1 MSSQCKTPLYD
12 ALVENK
18 KKNPLSFHVPGHK
31 YGQVFSQ
38 RGKEDYSA
46 ILTIDAT
53 EINGLDDLHAPEGV
67 INQAQKLAAAFFQC
81 EHTYFLVNGTTSGN
95 LAMLLSICGPGD
107 DIIVQRNCHKSV
119 LNGLE
124 LAGAKPIF
132 IGPEYE
138 EETKRYSKITLSA
151 VRKALKTY
159 PKARAIFLTYPDYF
173 GRTYPLQQIIKEAH
187 AQGIP
192 VCIDEAHGVHFQL
205 GDPFPPSALQLGAD
219 MVVQSAH
226 KMAPAMTMAS
236 YLHVQ
241 GRRVNRMKIEHYLQ
255 MLQSSSPS
263 YPLMA
268 SLDLARYYLAHWK
281 EEKKRETLQF
291 IEQIRSVFESYE
303 GHWSVLPVTSYDD
316 PLKMT
321 LRIKKGTGF
330 QVMKEFEKVDIHPEM
345 AAFDQILF
353 TFGLAPSLPVDRLK
367 ECLDKVDSQLKYE
380 KNRATINID
389 QISFPEIETLV
400 MQYSEMSG
408 STGKKTDWD
417 GAVGKVSAEAVIPYP
432 PGIPLLLKG
441 ERITDEHKKRVLSL
455 VQKGARFQNKN
466 IEQGIRV
473 FKGE

>member
-1 MSSQCKTPLYD
+1 MSSQCETPLYD

-31 YGQVFSQ
+31 YGQVFSR
-38 RGKEDYSA
+38 RGNEDYSA
-46 ILTIDAT
+46 ILSLDAT

-67 INQAQKLAAAFFQC
+67 IEQAQKLAAEFFQC

-107 DIIVQRNCHKSV
+107 EIIVQRNCHKSV

-124 LAGAKPIF
+124 LAGANPVF

-138 EETKRYSKITLSA
+138 EDTNRYSKITLSA
-151 VRKALKTY
+151 VRKALRTH
-159 PKARAIFLTYPDYF
+159 PKSRGLFLTCPDYF
-173 GRTYPLQQIIKEAH
+173 GRTYPLQQIIEEAH

-192 VCIDEAHGVHFQL
+192 VCVDEAHGVHFQL
-205 GDPFPPSALQLGAD
+205 GDLFPLSALQIGAD

-255 MLQSSSPS
+255 MFQSSSPS

-268 SLDLARYYLAHWK
+268 SLDLARYFLAQWNE
-281 EEKKRETLQF
+281 EEKQETLQF
-291 IEQIRSVFESYE
+291 IEKVRNVFESYE
-303 GHWSVLPVTSYDD
+303 DHWSVLPVTSYDD

-321 LRIKKGTGF
+321 LRIKEGTGF
-330 QVMKEFEKVDIHPEM
+330 EVMKKFEKVDIHPEM
-345 AAFDQILF
+345 ATFDQILF
-353 TFGLAPSLPVDRLK
+353 TFGLAPSLSVDQLK
-367 ECLDKVDSQLKYE
+367 ERLDKVDSQLKYE

-389 QISFPEIETLV
+389 QISFPEIQTLE
-400 MQYSEMSG
+400 MQYFEMNG
-408 STGKKTDWD
+408 STEKKVNWNE
-417 GAVGKVSAEAVIPYP
+417 AVGKVSAEAIIPYP

-441 ERITDEHKKRVLSL
+441 ERITDEHKNRVLSL
-455 VQKGARFQNKN
+455 VQRGARFQNKN